1 MAKANKK
8 KNITRAP
15 KVARVGN
22 TSETYRRR
30 SRGDAVTG
38 QGTKH
43 EEAAATLEGR
53 GGGTIDVIVIR
64 TGKTKHGPRGNWRE
78 LEFAQLAIQSL
89 HGAPPPK
96 HLDRSKLTRDVN
108 AWLKNN
114 PDWDYG
120 EISRPTVPRALKK
133 VRP

>member
-15 KVARVGN
+15 KAARVGN
-22 TSETYRRR
+22 ISETYER
-30 SRGDAVTG
+30 SRGDTVTG
-38 QGTKH
+38 QEAKH
-43 EEAAATLEGR
+43 EETTATLEGR
-53 GGGTIDVIVIR
+53 GGGTIDVVAIR
-64 TGKTKHGPRGNWRE
+64 TGKTKHGPRGHWRE

-96 HLDRSKLTRDVN
+96 HLDQSKLTRDVN

-120 EISRPTVPRALKK
+120 EISRPTVVRALRK